1 MLPVNFTPG
10 PSQIYFTVEDHLRQ
24 AFRDGIPS
32 ISHRSKTFE
41 QIYQNCR
48 EALSELLQIP
58 TGWEIVF
65 TSSATEVWERSIQNL
80 VAETSHHFVNGAFSK
95 RFYEFGGLLGK
106 NTTQTISPDGT
117 GFKAFNSE
125 LDSELIAVTQN
136 ETSTGVS
143 VDNDWIRNLRNHNQK
158 SLIIVDGVS
167 ALPHA
172 QPDFSIVDSVFFSV
186 QKGFGMPA
194 GLGVWLV
201 NEACIQKS
209 EILEKRGLL
218 TGTYHSLNSLISNAR
233 KNQTPSTPNV
243 LAIYLLSKVC
253 NDFLRRGIETIRR
266 ETTYKSS
273 LLYHTLDNL
282 KNISAFVKNPA
293 ERSQTV
299 IVAETGERTIE
310 ISDLL
315 LKNGIQA
322 GDGYGAGKKTQLRFA
337 NFPAHSKE
345 IYEQLCDLLVRVG

>member
-41 QIYQNCR
+41 QIYRDCR
-48 EALSELLQIP
+48 EGLKELLQIP
-58 TGWEIVF
+58 TGWELVF

-80 VAETSHHFVNGAFSK
+80 VGESSHHYVNGAFSK
-95 RFYEFGGLLGK
+95 RFYEFGGFLGK
-106 NTTQTISPDGT
+106 SSTQTISTEGT
-117 GFKAFNSE
+117 GFE
-125 LDSELIAVTQN
+125 ECDRPLDSELIAVTQN
-136 ETSTGVS
+136 ETSTGVYVS
-143 VDNDWIRNLRNHNQK
+143 NDWIRILRDHNPR

-172 QPDFSIVDSVFFSV
+172 QPDFSVVDSVFFSV

-201 NEACIQKS
+201 NEACIEKS
-209 EILEKRGLL
+209 EELTKRGLR
-218 TGTYHSLNSLISNAR
+218 TGTYHSLGSLVSNAR

-243 LAIYLLSKVC
+243 LAIYLLSKIC
-253 NDFLRRGIETIRR
+253 NDFLRSGIETIRR

-273 LLYHTLDNL
+273 LLYHTLDGL
-282 KNISAFVKNPA
+282 QNISAFVKKQS

-299 IVAETGERTIE
+299 IVAETGNRTKE

-345 IYEQLCDLLVRVG
+345 IYEQLCDLLVQFG